1 VVRPVIARAP
11 YRHVREPEPLF
22 FPSSEEMP
30 ETRRHLGLR
39 TALFQILEL
48 AFADRATLGSE
59 QFVYWDP
66 TNPRVSCAPD
76 VMLRLGEPDEPF
88 DNWKVWEWGAPHLAI
103 EIVSP
108 SDADRA
114 PWEEKLQR
122 YRSMGVL
129 ELVRFDADD
138 AELPFRIWDRPDFDL
153 VERERALPD
162 FARCRTLDA
171 YFCVKHDDRLG
182 AMLRLARDAEGRDL
196 FPTPAEARIR
206 AEEERAR
213 ADEERARADEERV
226 RANEA
231 RRQAE
236 EARLVA
242 EARVRELEAE
252 LARRARD

>member
-1 VVRPVIARAP
+1 VVRPVIARSP
-11 YRHVREPEPLF
+11 SRHLREPEPLF
-22 FPSSEEMP
+22 FASSEEMP
-30 ETRRHLGLR
+30 ETRRHLGVR

-66 TNPRVSCAPD
+66 TNPRACCAPD

-103 EIVSP
+103 EIVSA
-108 SDADRA
+108 SDADRG
-114 PWEEKLQR
+114 PWEEKLAR

-138 AELPFRIWDRPDFDL
+138 AEVPFRIWDRPDFDL
-153 VERERALPD
+153 LERDRALPD

-171 YFCVKHDDRLG
+171 YFCVKQDEKLG

-196 FPTPAEARIR
+196 FPTPS
-206 AEEERAR
+206 
-213 ADEERARADEERV
+213 
-226 RANEA
+226 EA

-252 LARRARD
+252 LARRTRD

>member
-1 VVRPVIARAP
+1 MVRPVIADAP

-66 TNPRVSCAPD
+66 TNPRACCAPD

-103 EIVSP
+103 EIVSA
-108 SDADRA
+108 SDADHG
-114 PWEEKLQR
+114 PWEQKLER

-129 ELVRFDADD
+129 ELVRFDPDD
-138 AELPFRIWDRPDFDL
+138 EETPFRIWDRPDFDL
-153 VERERALPD
+153 VERDRALPD

-171 YFCVKHDDRLG
+171 YFCVKHDEKLG
-182 AMLRLARDAEGRDL
+182 AMLRLARDVEGCDL
-196 FPTPAEARIR
+196 FPTPAEARLR
-206 AEEERAR
+206 
-213 ADEERARADEERV
+213 
-226 RANEA
+226 
-231 RRQAE
+231 AE
-236 EARLVA
+236 EARLQA